1 MLKKVGAGFVSE
13 LLVFATGNRNA
24 ICENDDPT
32 TISYHL
38 GDKIMILQLLSYGGQ
53 NAFFYLVSS
62 TLSVNN
68 FSFCFLL
75 ASSFLALNMIL

>member
-38 GDKIMILQLLSYGGQ
+38 GDKIMIYNYYHMGDKIMILQLLSYG
-53 NAFFYLVSS
+53 
-62 TLSVNN
+62 
-68 FSFCFLL
+68 
-75 ASSFLALNMIL
+75 

>member
-1 MLKKVGAGFVSE
+1 MLKKVGA
-13 LLVFATGNRNA
+13 VFATGNRNA

-53 NAFFYLVSS
+53 NHDPTTITYHMGDKI
-62 TLSVNN
+62 
-68 FSFCFLL
+68 
-75 ASSFLALNMIL
+75 MILQLLSYGWQNHDPTTIII

>member
-53 NAFFYLVSS
+53 NHDPTTIIIWVTKS
-62 TLSVNN
+62 
-68 FSFCFLL
+68 
-75 ASSFLALNMIL
+75 